1 MKRSTS
7 KRNGGVSKKSI
18 IHVNH
23 PGQRE
28 SIILTSGKQDE
39 RKAEAQKKR
48 RIAIQREWHVISD
61 RSTCLNSFFRTK

>member
-48 RIAIQREWHVISD
+48 RTAIQREHVISD
-61 RSTCLNSFFRTK
+61 RSTCLNSFIRTK